1 MKLYAYNVELYAL
14 SWPKITRQPC
24 KLLQNPPP
32 PSQCWIDLTAQ
43 LILHFSS
50 DLNMEIGDVGKSL
63 SGYILARL
71 SLKFWT

>member
-1 MKLYAYNVELYAL
+1 MHITLSYMHYPGQKL
-14 SWPKITRQPC
+14 PD
-24 KLLQNPPP
+24 NPANCFKTPLP